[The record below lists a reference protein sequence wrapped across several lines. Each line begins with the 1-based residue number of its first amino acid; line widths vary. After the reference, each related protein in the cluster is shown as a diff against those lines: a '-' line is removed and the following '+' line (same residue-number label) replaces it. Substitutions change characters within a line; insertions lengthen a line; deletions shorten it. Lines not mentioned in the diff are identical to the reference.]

1 LKLTLE
7 VTRFPIAGRFTI
19 ARGSKTEA
27 AVVTALIEADGARG
41 WGECVPYARYGE
53 SLDSVMVQLE
63 TVRGALA
70 AADLHTVDA
79 RHLLE
84 AGAARNALDC
94 ALIDWRAKK
103 RGTTAAALLGLE
115 MPPPVTTAFT
125 ISLGTAEEM
134 RGAAQAAAARPLLK
148 IKLGT
153 AEDLDRLKAVR
164 DGAPDATLIV
174 DANEGW
180 SPADLERLLP
190 ALGAENVALI
200 EQPLPADDDAALI
213 GLAPPIPICADESM
227 HQAKD
232 VAALANRYQAINIKL
247 DKTGGLTEAL
257 AAVRAAQACK
267 LKIMVGC
274 MVGSSL
280 AMAPAVLLTPFADF
294 VDLDGPLLLSADR
307 ATTLRYEG
315 SRLFAPESALWG

>member
-1 LKLTLE
+1 MKLTCD

-19 ARGSKTEA
+19 SRGSKTEA
-27 AVVTALIEADGARG
+27 AVVTATLDADGARG

-53 SLDSVMVQLE
+53 SLESVVAQLE
-63 TVRGALA
+63 IARAALVNM
-70 AADLHTVDA
+70 DLHTLDLRGFMA
-79 RHLLE
+79 

-103 RGTTAAALLGLE
+103 TGSSAASLLDLA
-115 MPPPVTTAFT
+115 MPPPVITAYT
-125 ISLGTAEEM
+125 ISLGSAAEM
-134 RGAAQAAAARPLLK
+134 HAAAVIASARPLLK

-153 AEDLDRLKAVR
+153 PDDMDRLKAVR

-180 SPADLERLLP
+180 TPSELERLLP
-190 ALGAENVALI
+190 CFAAEKVALI
-200 EQPLPADDDAALI
+200 EQPLPADADDALI
-213 GLAPPIPICADESM
+213 GLAPPVPICADESM
-227 HQAKD
+227 HQSKD

-257 AAVRAAQACK
+257 AAVRAAQAAK
-267 LKIMVGC
+267 LKIMIGC

-307 ATTLRYEG
+307 PANLRYDG
-315 SRLFAPESALWG
+315 SMLFAPEPALWG